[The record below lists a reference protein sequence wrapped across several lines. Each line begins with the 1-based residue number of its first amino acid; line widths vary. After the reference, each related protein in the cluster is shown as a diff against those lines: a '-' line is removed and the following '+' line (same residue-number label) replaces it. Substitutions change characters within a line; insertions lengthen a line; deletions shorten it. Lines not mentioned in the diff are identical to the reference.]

1 MLAWRR
7 EQRRGELV
15 VQAQH
20 GAGSTF
26 LCLAFGVGGDG
37 GGASFSQFSLT
48 PVFTFFELVPQAVS
62 PAGTCAQL
70 AVCDDPASTTCP
82 AIRLSF
88 VKDGH
93 SANVVSYLWKHDDHT
108 PSNPWEVPRFALGLV
123 PDLGRR
129 RLDVPCC
136 KYGSRDGAE
145 CRPLRDA
152 APSATRRCCR
162 RRSCGTGMRSTSGWG
177 ARRRWRRRRWTGSCV
192 RAAAGAVFYG
202 VSETHSGRSRTACCC
217 GLLRLLRRSL
227 ACLQLRRSRLKMLAS
242 LRSRCTRSFS
252 LPRLPTPA
260 WWRSRCMKEAAVE
273 ESVVILVGF
282 TSVLQEL
289 GATSE
294 ATACRASSCTA
305 A

>member
-152 APSATRRCCR
+152 ALVGDEEVLSAAELWDWDALNERL
-162 RRSCGTGMRSTSGWG
+162 GG
-177 ARRRWRRRRWTGSCV
+177 
-192 RAAAGAVFYG
+192 AAAVA
-202 VSETHSGRSRTACCC
+202 EAALDRELRTCGRGS
-217 GLLRLLRRSL
+217 GLL
-227 ACLQLRRSRLKMLAS
+227 
-242 LRSRCTRSFS
+242 
-252 LPRLPTPA
+252 
-260 WWRSRCMKEAAVE
+260 WR
-273 ESVVILVGF
+273 F
-282 TSVLQEL
+282 
-289 GATSE
+289 
-294 ATACRASSCTA
+294 
-305 A
+305 